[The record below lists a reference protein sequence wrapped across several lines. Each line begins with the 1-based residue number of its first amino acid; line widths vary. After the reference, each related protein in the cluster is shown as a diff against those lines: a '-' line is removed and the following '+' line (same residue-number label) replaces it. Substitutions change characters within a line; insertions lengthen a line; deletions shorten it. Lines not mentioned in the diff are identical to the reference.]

1 MADVLAPTQKLDGPA
16 PVAGPPLVDLSKLD
30 APKAAPAEKQVAA
43 APAPEGTA
51 LLASLQLTDNS
62 QAAVTPV
69 KDGTATP
76 AAVDATAPVVAKV
89 ADNQPTPV
97 AANDCDKSTACSF
110 TPTTDR
116 EKSKPWWDARAQLVG
131 TAPEK
136 DANCLYTVKFGD
148 DLSTIAQ
155 RELQAE
161 GKAVNRDSLKAEQ
174 DKIVKLNDA
183 QYKSLDCNQH
193 YLQAGWRLKLTD
205 DCTAAPA
212 PVPVEAAPA
221 PAPAPERK
229 APCPDDLP
237 PPPPVE
243 AAPLPPPPPVE
254 RPPCNDALP
263 PPPPLER
270 RQPCDD
276 VYNSAPIQ
284 GDYQREQHMYLP
296 YGHHVFLEH
305 NGRRNQYD
313 IPPGQSIIYDD
324 NGRQRMITACNEDG
338 SYPRHSQIIY
348 EIDRDGRRYRL
359 NDDQQQGFF
368 QRFAPE
374 FMPDYRGGYRDNG
387 YPIQDRY
394 SIEEHRANEQRRIH
408 DDEARRVEIE
418 RAAAER
424 HRELIQPVPPP
435 VRVIQGTTNTPMTV
449 QQIEALKTSEER
461 TQARATAAE
470 AIRHQQDADKLAKQ
484 NAPRPTVREQ
494 VQPQPNAAELQQRQA
509 DLARKQHDAAEAA
522 RVQAEATRRVAPPPP
537 PPPVRQQPVATAPA
551 KPATA
556 TAAARVTAI
565 P

>member
-1 MADVLAPTQKLDGPA
+1 MVDVLAPTQKLDGPT

-30 APKAAPAEKQVAA
+30 GPKAAPAEKQVATS
-43 APAPEGTA
+43 PPPEGNA

-62 QAAVTPV
+62 QAAVATI
-69 KDGTATP
+69 KDGTTTP
-76 AAVDATAPVVAKV
+76 AAVDATAPAVAKV
-89 ADNQPTPV
+89 ADNQPAPV
-97 AANDCDKSTACSF
+97 ATNDCDKSTACSF

-155 RELQAE
+155 RQLQAE

-174 DKIVKLNDA
+174 DKLVKLNDA

-205 DCTAAPA
+205 DCAAA
-212 PVPVEAAPA
+212 AAPA
-221 PAPAPERK
+221 PAPVEAAPVP
-229 APCPDDLP
+229 APAAPRPDYLP

-254 RPPCNDALP
+254 R
-263 PPPPLER
+263 
-270 RQPCDD
+270 RQPCND

-374 FMPDYRGGYRDNG
+374 FMPNYQGGYRDNG

-394 SIEEHRANEQRRIH
+394 SIEERRANEDRRIH

-424 HRELIQPVPPP
+424 HHELIQPVPPY
-435 VRVIQGTTNTPMTV
+435 
-449 QQIEALKTSEER
+449 
-461 TQARATAAE
+461 
-470 AIRHQQDADKLAKQ
+470 
-484 NAPRPTVREQ
+484 
-494 VQPQPNAAELQQRQA
+494 
-509 DLARKQHDAAEAA
+509 
-522 RVQAEATRRVAPPPP
+522 
-537 PPPVRQQPVATAPA
+537 
-551 KPATA
+551 
-556 TAAARVTAI
+556 
-565 P
+565 